1 MFKQQSSKYSL
12 FLMELIIVIFF
23 FTIASAVCVQ
33 LYAEAHIL
41 STATRDLNLSI
52 TKVEGAAEVIKSSPS
67 NPEGALFSAFENAS
81 ITDKHLQIGYNKDWE
96 SCSLNE
102 ALYIM
107 TIDWQKKDQMLF
119 AAISMAKGAN
129 GVDSTDNTIYRLDV
143 EKHIPITV
151 N

>member
-41 STATRDLNLSI
+41 SSSTRDLNISI
-52 TKVEGAAEVIKSSPS
+52 TKVEGAAEVIKSSPV
-67 NPEGALFSAFENAS
+67 NPDAALLSAFNKS
-81 ITDKHLQIGYNKDWE
+81 ILSEQTLKVGYNKDWE
-96 SCSLNE
+96 SCALNE

-107 TIDWQKKDQMLF
+107 SIDWRQKDQMLY
-119 AAISMAKGAN
+119 ATIRMEKGQN
-129 GVDSTDNTIYRLDV
+129 DGDSTETVYRLDV
-143 EKHIPITV
+143 VKHIPITL

>member
-41 STATRDLNLSI
+41 STSTRDLNISI
-52 TKVEGAAEVIKSSPS
+52 TKVEGAAEVIKSSPE
-67 NPEGALFSAFENAS
+67 NPDAALLSAFNKS
-81 ITDKHLQIGYNKDWE
+81 ILSEQTLKVGYNKDWE
-96 SCSLNE
+96 SCALNE

-107 TIDWQKKDQMLF
+107 SIDWRQKDQMLY
-119 AAISMAKGAN
+119 ATIRMEKGQNDA
-129 GVDSTDNTIYRLDV
+129 DSTETVYRLDV
-143 EKHIPITV
+143 VKHIPITL

>member
-41 STATRDLNLSI
+41 SSSTRDLNISI
-52 TKVEGAAEVIKSSPS
+52 TKVEGAAEVIKSSPV
-67 NPEGALFSAFENAS
+67 NPDAALLSAFNKS
-81 ITDKHLQIGYNKDWE
+81 ILSEQTLKVGYNKDWD
-96 SCSLNE
+96 SCALNE

-107 TIDWQKKDQMLF
+107 SIDWWQKDQMLY
-119 AAISMAKGAN
+119 ATIRMEKGQNDA
-129 GVDSTDNTIYRLDV
+129 DSTETVYRLDV
-143 EKHIPITV
+143 VKHIPITL

>member
-41 STATRDLNLSI
+41 STSTRDLNISI
-52 TKVEGAAEVIKSSPS
+52 TKVEGAAEVIKSSPV
-67 NPEGALFSAFENAS
+67 NPDAALLSAFNKS
-81 ITDKHLQIGYNKDWE
+81 ILSEQTLKVGYNKDWE
-96 SCSLNE
+96 SCALNE

-107 TIDWQKKDQMLF
+107 SIAWRQKDQMLY
-119 AAISMAKGAN
+119 ATIRMEKGQNDA
-129 GVDSTDNTIYRLDV
+129 DSTEAVYRLDV
-143 EKHIPITV
+143 VKHIPITL